1 MFGRRGKRRQEL
13 YTPYQAALPQT
24 VSHGRHAAP
33 DRGDPGHGMGYRPA
47 APSGNGKRNRRL
59 PGEQSIPAYT
69 PSISTRSIDGHLLRT
84 GHDVFAW
91 YRLGPQ
97 RWSFRSDSQRQELIA
112 AIAGQYA
119 ELSGRWMH
127 LRVTTRP
134 YPIRMWA
141 EAHVHNAVNRLPDTQ
156 GALSFDDY
164 LIGEQQQLMGRS
176 MAEKEVYLGIQ
187 VQTRNMVDRAVERAA
202 PLLRK
207 VFPAAVDAE
216 LVAMDSEVEHLD
228 HIVGTTGL
236 EGRPATA
243 DEMAWLMHRSCS
255 LGLPAPRNMPAVPG
269 ADWEPEDLASFT
281 DAADFHQE
289 PYSPTLTVRGRTG
302 SNAGVTRHVT
312 VLTVGLMHGLQIPE
326 VDDPWVQHSD
336 RLPASVEWSARI
348 YVRRPEEVSGELQ
361 RQMNKVRSQVKH
373 YTDEHELEPPQSL
386 ARQASRVLE
395 IDDEMTSGFTQLAT
409 RVRSWWRLAVS
420 GPTERDAL
428 RLAQQLL
435 DLYKPKVA
443 IEHPEAQY
451 ALAREFIPGEPLSS
465 SAYLRRGSVV
475 WAASSVPTATAEV
488 GDRRGIL
495 LGETFTATRRPVAW
509 DPWMAQEIRDG
520 SGLTAMVA
528 GLGGGKALALDT
540 PLPTPTGW
548 TTMGEVKVGDQLLG
562 MDGKPT
568 RVVAATDVL
577 LNRPCY
583 DVRFSDG
590 SVVRAD
596 AQHQWLTRT
605 RKDWKARNRL
615 EERIQRAVAT
625 VPGPVPPPGRCACG
639 CGQPT
644 TKWTYRRTSAARSDG
659 TFYYSRF
666 IRGHWRRGEISL
678 EASQRPTV
686 HTTAEI
692 AESLRASRQNN
703 HAIQVASAFELP
715 AAELPIDPY
724 LLGVWLGDG
733 TSCRAA
739 ITVFDREIVDEIE
752 AAGQECRYRPSQR
765 DYGLPGTVQKRLR
778 QLGLLGNKHIPA
790 SYLRA
795 SEGQR
800 RALLAGLLDT
810 DGYCKPTGGIEFA
823 VTNKRLA
830 SDFRELVL
838 SLGYQARWRTKPV
851 VGRHAHTSTAYTVS
865 FTTSDK
871 VFRLHRKLLRLNP
884 NTRDTNQYRYITDVV
899 PVESVP
905 MRCVQV
911 DNSDH
916 MYLAGEACIP
926 THNSFLGGGIVYK
939 TLRSGAYWN
948 VLDPSGPLAK
958 LCDLPE
964 LRPYARPIN
973 LLNAQPGILNPYRVV
988 AEPMFDHFLDEEDPE
1003 RAWRREKALAAAT
1016 RRRLVLD
1023 VLTGLLP
1030 YDVARMPQTRIVLL
1044 RAVRTV
1050 GGRADA
1056 DPSLVFE
1063 ALRRDAS
1070 EHHEHAV
1077 VVADFLDEMRERM
1090 SLLIP
1095 EVDADPYS
1103 ETRDDRLTVMTMAGL
1118 TLPKDGVAREHW
1130 TDAEALGVEMLNLA
1144 AWLTQRSIYE
1154 RPKDLRKGVWIDEAF
1169 FLSEVPTGR
1178 VLMNRFARD
1187 SRKWNVRVL
1196 LSSQIPADFLRIQG
1210 FVTLLDSVFVGR
1222 LDDDEAQADALR
1234 LLKVPVGA
1242 GYEQVIASLGRRPGA
1257 HRGVERDMSPRQFIF
1272 GDGAGGVERIR
1283 IDLSGPHLDHLRL
1296 AMDTTPDALRDS
1308 TPGAVIPADTPA
1320 AAPPDEYALE
1330 PAAVDGSEESDLD
1343 FELAADFELGLTDE
1357 ELDGA
1362 APPVDPSGKKVKR
1375 KDGNREDAA

>member
-1 MFGRRGKRRQEL
+1 VFGRGGKRRQEL
-13 YTPYQAALPQT
+13 ITPYQALQQSA
-24 VSHGRHAAP
+24 SHGRHAAP
-33 DRGDPGHGMGYRPA
+33 ERMDPRAYRQ
-47 APSGNGKRNRRL
+47 NGTKRNRRL
-59 PGEQSIPAYT
+59 PGEQTIPSYT
-69 PSISTRSIDGHLLRT
+69 PTIEARSIDGHLLRT
-84 GHDVFAW
+84 GHNVFAW

-119 ELSGRWMH
+119 ELHGRWMH

-216 LVAMDSEVEHLD
+216 LVALDSEIEHLD
-228 HIVGTTGL
+228 HVIGSTGL
-236 EGRPATA
+236 EGRPASA
-243 DEMAWLMHRSCS
+243 EEMSWLMHRSCS

-269 ADWEPEDLASFT
+269 AAWEPEDLASFT

-289 PYSPTLTVRGRTG
+289 PYSPTVTVRGRTG
-302 SNAGVTRHVT
+302 SNAGVNRHVA
-312 VLTVGLMHGLQIPE
+312 VLTVGVMHGLQIPE
-326 VDDPWVQHSD
+326 MDDPWVQHSD

-428 RLAQQLL
+428 RLAQQLV

-451 ALAREFIPGEPLSS
+451 AMAREFIPGEPLAS

-495 LGETFTATRRPVAW
+495 LGETCTATRRPVAW

-528 GLGGGKALALDT
+528 GLGGGK
-540 PLPTPTGW
+540 
-548 TTMGEVKVGDQLLG
+548 
-562 MDGKPT
+562 
-568 RVVAATDVL
+568 
-577 LNRPCY
+577 
-583 DVRFSDG
+583 
-590 SVVRAD
+590 
-596 AQHQWLTRT
+596 
-605 RKDWKARNRL
+605 
-615 EERIQRAVAT
+615 
-625 VPGPVPPPGRCACG
+625 
-639 CGQPT
+639 
-644 TKWTYRRTSAARSDG
+644 
-659 TFYYSRF
+659 
-666 IRGHWRRGEISL
+666 
-678 EASQRPTV
+678 
-686 HTTAEI
+686 
-692 AESLRASRQNN
+692 
-703 HAIQVASAFELP
+703 
-715 AAELPIDPY
+715 
-724 LLGVWLGDG
+724 
-733 TSCRAA
+733 
-739 ITVFDREIVDEIE
+739 
-752 AAGQECRYRPSQR
+752 
-765 DYGLPGTVQKRLR
+765 
-778 QLGLLGNKHIPA
+778 
-790 SYLRA
+790 
-795 SEGQR
+795 
-800 RALLAGLLDT
+800 
-810 DGYCKPTGGIEFA
+810 
-823 VTNKRLA
+823 
-830 SDFRELVL
+830 
-838 SLGYQARWRTKPV
+838 
-851 VGRHAHTSTAYTVS
+851 
-865 FTTSDK
+865 
-871 VFRLHRKLLRLNP
+871 
-884 NTRDTNQYRYITDVV
+884 
-899 PVESVP
+899 
-905 MRCVQV
+905 
-911 DNSDH
+911 
-916 MYLAGEACIP
+916 
-926 THNSFLGGGIVYK
+926 SFLGGGIVYK
-939 TLRSGAYWN
+939 TLRAGAYWN
-948 VLDPSGPLAK
+948 VLDPSGPLSK

-988 AEPMFDHFLDEEDPE
+988 AEPMYDHFLDEEDPE

-1044 RAVRTV
+1044 RAVRAV
-1050 GGRADA
+1050 GGRVDA
-1056 DPSLVFE
+1056 NPSMVFE

-1095 EVDADPYS
+1095 EADADPYR
-1103 ETRDDRLTVMTMAGL
+1103 EQRDDRFTVMTMAGL
-1118 TLPKDGVAREHW
+1118 TLPKDGVSREHW

-1222 LDDDEAQADALR
+1222 LDDDEAQSDALR
-1234 LLKVPVGA
+1234 LLKVPIGA

-1257 HRGVERDMSPRQFIF
+1257 HRGVERDMAPRQFIF

-1296 AMDTTPDALRDS
+1296 AMDTTPDAMRDS
-1308 TPGAVIPADTPA
+1308 TPGAVVPADTPA
-1320 AAPPDEYALE
+1320 PAPPDEYELE
-1330 PAAVDGSEESDLD
+1330 PAIDGSEQSDLE
-1343 FELAADFELGLTDE
+1343 FEMAADFELGLTDE
-1357 ELDGA
+1357 ELDGSA
-1362 APPVDPSGKKVKR
+1362 VPVDSSGNQVKKS
-1375 KDGNREDAA
+1375 GEDAA